1 MSSQIKEIRHY
12 LESGGKLTPL
22 EALDKFGCF
31 RLAAIVHKLKEQG
44 LKIKTTMMKE
54 GQKTFAEYS
63 IDKSDDMSL
72 FGGGQ

>member
-1 MSSQIKEIRHY
+1 MSQSKQIKHY
-12 LESGGKLTPL
+12 LEGGNKITPL

-44 LKIKTTMMKE
+44 LKIKTTMIKE

-63 IDKSDDMSL
+63 IDKSDDMNL

>member
-1 MSSQIKEIRHY
+1 MSQSKQIKHY
-12 LESGGKLTPL
+12 LEGGNKITPL

-44 LKIKTTMMKE
+44 LKIKTTMIKE

-63 IDKSDDMSL
+63 IDKSDEMNL
-72 FGGGQ
+72 FGGSQ

>member
-1 MSSQIKEIRHY
+1 MSQSKQIKHY
-12 LESGGKLTPL
+12 LEGGNKITPL

>member
-1 MSSQIKEIRHY
+1 MSQSKQIKHY
-12 LESGGKLTPL
+12 LEGGNKITPL

-72 FGGGQ
+72 FGGNQ

>member
-1 MSSQIKEIRHY
+1 MSQSKQIKHY
-12 LESGGKLTPL
+12 LEGGNKITPL

-44 LKIKTTMMKE
+44 LKIRTTMIKE

-63 IDKSDDMSL
+63 IDKSDGMSL